1 VGRRLALRLLFRLR
15 TAAAALRVAVEVER
29 GMGGRAWRAAHQ
41 EALSRAARA
50 TWSDGLAARDGDA
63 AAHRATL
70 AGAAWAAQIHGE
82 LRERFDEDFWRNPRT
97 AEALAGRL
105 AAGSPGP
112 EKERPPLA
120 YAAEAL
126 AARLGGGS

>member
-1 VGRRLALRLLFRLR
+1 
-15 TAAAALRVAVEVER
+15 
-29 GMGGRAWRAAHQ
+29 MGGRAWRAAHQ